1 MQHVMTLNYNIYMI
15 VMTKHPVSEMYSRIT
30 IDSWKDHKHKVKRF
44 EATTPKDLYKK
55 HKLDFG
61 TKTTGRKREFTATE
75 KAVWYSHFELWCK
88 CIVEGPLIILEH
100 DSKLVKPL
108 PDLSKEGYKFLSFI
122 NREYGQKGKHIA
134 PGSGY
139 YITPPVAERLVA
151 RAVAQPITQNSDGHL
166 STVMNWKKQIQMND
180 YHYIEQINI
189 DGLNTIDH
197 KNPHRKFIGLD
208 YEDIDLPSVHGQAK

>member
-1 MQHVMTLNYNIYMI
+1 MQNLKIYMI
-15 VMTKHPVSEMYSRIT
+15 AMEEHPVSQMYMREVLPT
-30 IDSWKDHKHKVKRF
+30 WKGYDIRLFKAV
-44 EATTPKDLYKK
+44 TSKDLYKK

-61 TKTTGRKREFTATE
+61 TKTSGKKREFTSTE

-88 CIVEGPLIILEH
+88 CLNDGEPAVILEH

-108 PDLSKEGYKFLSFI
+108 PDMSNEGYKFLSYI
-122 NREYGQKGKHIA
+122 NRDYGKSQGIQMA

-139 YITPPVAERLVA
+139 YITSPIAQRLISY
-151 RAVAQPITQNSDGHL
+151 AVSKPIDQNSDGHL
-166 STVMNWKKQIQMND
+166 ASILNHKRQKAMND

-197 KNPHRKFIGLD
+197 KTPYRKYVGLD
-208 YEDIDLPSVHGQAK
+208 YDYETLLH

>member
-1 MQHVMTLNYNIYMI
+1 MALNSINIYMI
-15 VMTKHPVSEMYSRIT
+15 IMTKHPVSEMYSRISL
-30 IDSWKDHKHKVKRF
+30 DSWKKAGYAIDKF
-44 EATTPKDLYKK
+44 EAVTPKDLYKK

-61 TKTTGRKREFTATE
+61 IKRLGNKREFTATE

-88 CIVEGPLIILEH
+88 CVSSDRPLIVLEH

-108 PDLSKEGYKFLSFI
+108 PDMAKEGYKFLSFI
-122 NREYGQKGKHIA
+122 DRDFEPKGKAIA

-139 YITPPVAERLVA
+139 YITPPAAQRLVSQ
-151 RAVAQPITQNSDGHL
+151 AVAKTIDMNSDGHL
-166 STVMNWKKQIQMND
+166 SEVLNWKRQVDMND
-180 YHYIEQINI
+180 YYYIEQINI

-208 YEDIDLPSVHGQAK
+208 YEEVDLPSLHRQKI